1 MTEPVENPFKNE
13 KTVKDALMNSDA
25 ESLAKSATNVKEAEL
40 AHTVAKQLEKHVA
53 NALLQ
58 NKDAPFKWL
67 DLYKA
72 RLILEQTL
80 QKNGSKLLKTN
91 LEQDLFDAV
100 LASITRT
107 VLHEQ
112 LDLDPDEDGT
122 DLSEILDGMDSPAD
136 YCDEEL
142 DKDEDFQNALQV
154 CSSKDVEK
162 VRARLAYTLTH
173 NNMAYTL
180 KRANYKLEEVKV
192 QTVGFLGR
200 RLFPMLSVSEKHTKA
215 KTPCE
220 KGMGDWIDTP
230 TSFIL
235 ARANDLMQ
243 ETKGRLALY
252 AENKRQAEDAL
263 HRRQKLFLKI
273 KQLFKRK

>member
-1 MTEPVENPFKNE
+1 MTDPVENPFKNE
-13 KTVKDALMNSDA
+13 KSVKDALANSDA
-25 ESLAKSATNVKEAEL
+25 ESLAKAAAELKEAEL
-40 AHTVAKQLEKHVA
+40 LYTVFKQIEKHVA

-58 NKDAPFKWL
+58 NKDAPFEWL

-80 QKNGSKLLKTN
+80 QKNDSKLLKAN
-91 LEQDLFDAV
+91 AEQDLFDAV
-100 LASITRT
+100 LACITRA

-122 DLSEILDGMDSPAD
+122 DLTAILDDMDPPAD
-136 YCDEEL
+136 YCDEVLE
-142 DKDEDFQNALQV
+142 KDSDFQNAMQA
-154 CSSKDVEK
+154 CSAKDVEK

-200 RLFPMLSVSEKHTKA
+200 SLFPMLSVSEKHTKA
-215 KTPCE
+215 KTPCA
-220 KGMGDWIDTP
+220 KGLGDWVDTP
-230 TSFIL
+230 TSFVL

-252 AENKRQAEDAL
+252 AENKRQTEDAAR
-263 HRRQKLFLKI
+263 RRQKLLLKL